1 VVLSNSLLHHL
12 ERPAAL
18 FQEMARVAK
27 PEGLILLRDLRRP
40 SRLAFPFHVRWHGR
54 YYSGL
59 MYRLFVNSVRAAYTP
74 AELAGLLRESPLAE
88 AQVFLHERTHLGFAR
103 DGRRS
108 RRD

>member
-1 VVLSNSLLHHL
+1 
-12 ERPAAL
+12 
-18 FQEMARVAK
+18 
-27 PEGLILLRDLRRP
+27 
-40 SRLAFPFHVRWHGR
+40 
-54 YYSGL
+54 
-59 MYRLFVNSVRAAYTP
+59 MYKLFVNSVRAAYTP